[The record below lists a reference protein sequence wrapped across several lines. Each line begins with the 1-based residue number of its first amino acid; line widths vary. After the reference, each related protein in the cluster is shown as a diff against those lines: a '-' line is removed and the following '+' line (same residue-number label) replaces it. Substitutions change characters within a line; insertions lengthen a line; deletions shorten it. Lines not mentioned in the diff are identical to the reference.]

1 MITIS
6 FSTDTEMNR
15 MTDEI
20 FEKRKNTLVGRLKH
34 KIVTPAAQD
43 SWLVFF
49 VQPKRRENMTENKER
64 NVRNARK

>member
-6 FSTDTEMNR
+6 LTTDTEMNR

-34 KIVTPAAQD
+34 KNVTPAAQD
-43 SWLVFF
+43 S
-49 VQPKRRENMTENKER
+49 
-64 NVRNARK
+64 